1 VPVPRPKEEE
11 VLIKVEAACLNPIDW
26 RIQEGILRPILPP
39 KLLSVLPLP
48 NLLLIASFLSYQVLF
63 K

>member
-48 NLLLIASFLSYQVLF
+48 NLLLIASSLSYQVLF